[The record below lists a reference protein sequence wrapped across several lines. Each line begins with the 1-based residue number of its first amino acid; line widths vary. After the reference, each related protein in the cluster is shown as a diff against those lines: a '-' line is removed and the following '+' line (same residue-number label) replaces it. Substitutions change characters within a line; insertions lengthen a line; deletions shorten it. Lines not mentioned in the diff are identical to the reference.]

1 MYCGRDRRGMIRRCY
16 RPPGDGAMGVPAV
29 SPTDEESSERQPRMP
44 HAPEPDALDFLAG
57 GGDELS
63 DYALELLCE
72 DEEFIL
78 YRGRTSTL
86 AKPPEAAGTPRG
98 LRRVEAC
105 DPRRSVRAEEG
116 SHRRVAMTKG

>member
-1 MYCGRDRRGMIRRCY
+1 MRTH
-16 RPPGDGAMGVPAV
+16 PAIG
-29 SPTDEESSERQPRMP
+29 PRNQ
-44 HAPEPDALDFLAG
+44 HNAS
-57 GGDELS
+57 GDELS
-63 DYALELLCE
+63 DYALELLRE

-105 DPRRSVRAEEG
+105 DPRRSVRAGEG
-116 SHRRVAMTKG
+116 SHRRVAMTKGLLVLVGRASD